1 MSFHRYAVLFGA
13 ACAACLAAPAHA
25 QLASPAGAL
34 TLEDALRRA
43 VADAPALQAS
53 DAAQRAA
60 DAAIRQADRGI
71 NPVLDFQLENALG
84 SGLYQGIDRSEATLS
99 FGQTL
104 EWGGDRQA
112 RTQLSVRQ
120 GERVRV
126 EADAVRQDLLM
137 DVEETYV
144 SVQRASAERMVAE
157 ERLSIAKEI
166 ATTVEKRVEAARDPL
181 LASSRSLTL
190 VAEAEIAVES
200 ARRSE
205 ASAKERLASFWGGG
219 ALFEVETASFSQSG
233 VSSSAGMQAS
243 PELAAAQAAQRE
255 ADARIEVERARSK
268 LDPTVS
274 AGVRYFN
281 DNSEAAFVVGLSIPL
296 GLNDNHSAAIDR
308 ASAESQRARLETEAL
323 RRNLE
328 RQVATARSQMDIAAS
343 EVASLD
349 ARLIPSAEEAVD
361 RARQGYNQGGF
372 SYLDVLDAQRVLSNA
387 RLQRISALSSYH
399 RARVALKRLLG
410 GYSAEAGQ

>member
-1 MSFHRYAVLFGA
+1 MSFHRYATLFGA
-13 ACAACLAAPAHA
+13 ACVASLTAPAHA
-25 QLASPAGAL
+25 QLASPAAAL
-34 TLEDALRRA
+34 TLEDAFSRA
-43 VADAPALQAS
+43 VADAPVLKAS
-53 DAAQRAA
+53 SAAQRAA
-60 DAAIRQADRGI
+60 DAAIRQADRGP
-71 NPVLDFQLENALG
+71 NPILDFQLENALG
-84 SGLYQGIDRSEATLS
+84 SGLYQGIDRSEGTLS
-99 FGQTL
+99 LSQTL
-104 EWGGDRQA
+104 EWGGDREA

-120 GERVRV
+120 RERVRIDG
-126 EADAVRQDLLM
+126 DAIRQDLLM
-137 DVEETYV
+137 DVEEAYV
-144 SVQRASAERMVAE
+144 GVQRAVAERLVAE
-157 ERLSIAKEI
+157 ERLNIARDI
-166 ATTVEKRVEAARDPL
+166 AATVEKRVEAARDPL

-190 VAEAEIAVES
+190 VAETEIAVES
-200 ARRSE
+200 ARRTE
-205 ASAKERLASFWGGG
+205 ASAKDRLSSFWGGDT
-219 ALFEVETASFSQSG
+219 AFEVEAASFMQAPASN
-233 VSSSAGMQAS
+233 VTAGSAS

-296 GLNDNHSAAIDR
+296 GVNDNNSAAIDR

-323 RRNLE
+323 RRNIE

-343 EVASLD
+343 ETASLD
-349 ARLIPSAEEAVD
+349 ARLIPSAQEAVD

-372 SYLDVLDAQRVLSNA
+372 SYLDVLDAQRVLSGA

-410 GYSAEAGQ
+410 GYSAAAGQ